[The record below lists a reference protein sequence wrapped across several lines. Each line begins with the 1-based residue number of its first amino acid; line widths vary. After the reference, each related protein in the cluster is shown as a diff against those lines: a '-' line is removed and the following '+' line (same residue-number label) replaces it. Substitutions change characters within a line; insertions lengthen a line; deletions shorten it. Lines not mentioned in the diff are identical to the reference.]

1 MMLRNERTGKEQAVM
16 LGDILYAHVDR
27 DTKLDQRK
35 TWSFR
40 CQGYLLRPDQNYI
53 LGPGDMAFR
62 LGYDCFTTTTEARE
76 FGKRSMRDQY
86 KLVKISDEERIK
98 V

>member
-1 MMLRNERTGKEQAVM
+1 MILRNERTGAEQAVM

-40 CQGYLLRPDQNYI
+40 CQGYVVTPNQNYI
-53 LGPGDMAFR
+53 LGPGDMVFR
-62 LGYDCFTTTTEARE
+62 LGYDCFTTTTEARN
-76 FGKRSMRDQY
+76 FGNKPTKDQFS
-86 KLVKISDEERIK
+86 LVKLSEEERIK